1 MRNNLQYRKIKDL
14 KLLESNPRKISRDQM
29 DKLVKSITDNPDYFE
44 ARPLI
49 LSDRTGELVIIAG
62 NQRYKAAKKI
72 GMKEVPTFLLS
83 GLSEERER
91 EIVIRDNVSNGEW
104 DNDILRDEWGMCPL
118 EDWGVSVDWKAEEE
132 PKEAKE
138 DDFSEEDAEQAPAIC
153 KKGDIWQ
160 LGEHRLMCGD
170 STENQDVEK
179 LVGGG
184 TVDLW
189 LSDPP
194 YNVAYQGGTK
204 DKLTIAND
212 NMNSDDFL
220 EFLTKAF
227 SLCESVLKKG
237 GAFYI
242 WFASREHINFEK
254 ALNKV
259 GLQVRQELIWNKNAL
274 VLGRQDYQW
283 KHEPCLY
290 GWKEGATHYFI
301 DCRTKTTVQED
312 SVELDLTKMKKEDM
326 KKLLESI
333 LKSPIP
339 TTIIDENKPTRNGEH
354 PTMKPLKLIGRLIL
368 NSSRERESVLDTFG
382 GSGSTMMACEQLNRK
397 CYMMELDPHY
407 CDVIIARWEKL
418 TGKQAVKIN

>member
-1 MRNNLQYRKIKDL
+1 MKNIEYRNLKDL
-14 KLLESNPRKISRDQM
+14 KLLENNPRKISKESMEQ
-29 DKLVKSITDNPDYFE
+29 LIKSITDNPDYFE
-44 ARPLI
+44 ARPII

-72 GMKEVPTFLLS
+72 GLKQVPTFLLS
-83 GLSEERER
+83 GLTEERER

-138 DDFSEEDAEQAPAIC
+138 DDFSEEDAEQAPVIC
-153 KKGDIWQ
+153 QKGDIWQ

-212 NMNSDDFL
+212 NMSSDDFL

-227 SLCESVLKKG
+227 SLCEGVLKKG

-242 WFASREHINFEK
+242 WFASREHINFER

-312 SVELDLTKMKKEDM
+312 SVELDLAKMKKEDM
-326 KKLLESI
+326 KRLLESI